1 MMRDEEVWKRFEEWR
16 KEQYER
22 VRRGEIYWDECEKAI
37 DEELWRVAGEVRK
50 EQRRKLC
57 EEVEKM
63 LERMFEI
70 VERMSEICDKIN
82 KDKLLSL
89 TGRWYSGVEARI
101 MLDEVIAHAILWL
114 ATLANGIP
122 EWEQRTL
129 KWKERWER
137 RGGRFKSFPL

>member
-1 MMRDEEVWKRFEEWR
+1 MRDEELWERFEEWR
-16 KEQYER
+16 EEQYRKAER
-22 VRRGEIYWDECEKAI
+22 REIYWDEFERECDEK
-37 DEELWRVAGEVRK
+37 LWEVAGEVRK

-63 LERMFEI
+63 LKRMFEI

-89 TGRWYSGVEARI
+89 TGRWHSGVEARI
-101 MLDEVIAHAILWL
+101 MLDEAIADTILWL

-129 KWKERWER
+129 MWKERWER

>member
-1 MMRDEEVWKRFEEWR
+1 MRDEEVWKRFEEWR

-63 LERMFEI
+63 LERMFEA
-70 VERMSEICDKIN
+70 VERMSEICDKVN

-89 TGRWYSGVEARI
+89 TGRWFSGVEARI
-101 MLDEVIAHAILWL
+101 ILNEAIAHAILWP

-137 RGGRFKSFPL
+137 RG